1 MKHALL
7 GVGCLLLMGLSLQ
20 VGAYDEV
27 HLKKLRAVGSCPSCD
42 LSGAFLYNENLEDAN
57 LEGTNLTGAC
67 LYKANLKGTNLT
79 NANLTTVTL
88 EKSKNFN
95 TAITTGAIFRSTVMP
110 DGSKN
115 KSGC

>member
-7 GVGCLLLMGLSLQ
+7 GVGCLLLMGLSWR

-27 HLKKLRAVGSCPSCD
+27 HLKKLRAVGSCLSCD
-42 LSGAFLYNENLEDAN
+42 LSGAFLYDENLE
-57 LEGTNLTGAC
+57 E
-67 LYKANLKGTNLT
+67 TNLT
-79 NANLTTVTL
+79 NANLTMVTL
-88 EKSKNFN
+88 EKTKNFN
-95 TAITTGAIFRSTVMP
+95 TAITTGAIFCSTVMP

>member
-7 GVGCLLLMGLSLQ
+7 GVGCLLLMGLSWR
-20 VGAYDEV
+20 VGAYDEI
-27 HLKKLRAVGSCPSCD
+27 HLKKLRAVGSCLSCD
-42 LSGAFLYNENLEDAN
+42 LSGAFLYDENLE
-57 LEGTNLTGAC
+57 E
-67 LYKANLKGTNLT
+67 TNLT

-88 EKSKNFN
+88 VKLKNFN
-95 TAITTGAIFRSTVMP
+95 TAITTGAIFCSTVMP

>member
-7 GVGCLLLMGLSLQ
+7 GVGCLLLMGLSWR

-27 HLKKLRAVGSCPSCD
+27 HLKKLRAVGSCLSCD
-42 LSGAFLYNENLEDAN
+42 LSGAFLYDENLER
-57 LEGTNLTGAC
+57 
-67 LYKANLKGTNLT
+67 TNLT

-88 EKSKNFN
+88 VKSKNFN
-95 TAITTGAIFRSTVMP
+95 TAITTGAIFCSTVMP

>member
-7 GVGCLLLMGLSLQ
+7 GVGCLLLMGLSWR

-27 HLKKLRAVGSCPSCD
+27 HLKKLRAVGSCLSCD
-42 LSGAFLYNENLEDAN
+42 LSGAFLYDENLE
-57 LEGTNLTGAC
+57 E
-67 LYKANLKGTNLT
+67 TNLT

-88 EKSKNFN
+88 VKLKNFN
-95 TAITTGAIFRSTVMP
+95 TAITTGAIFCSTVMP

>member
-7 GVGCLLLMGLSLQ
+7 GVGCLLLMGLSWR

-27 HLKKLRAVGSCPSCD
+27 HLKKLRAVGSCLSCD
-42 LSGAFLYNENLEDAN
+42 LSGAFLYDENLE
-57 LEGTNLTGAC
+57 E
-67 LYKANLKGTNLT
+67 TNLT

-88 EKSKNFN
+88 VKSKNFN
-95 TAITTGAIFRSTVMP
+95 TAITTGATFYSTVMP

>member
-7 GVGCLLLMGLSLQ
+7 GVGCLLLMGLSWR

-79 NANLTTVTL
+79 NANLTMVTL

-95 TAITTGAIFRSTVMP
+95 TAITTGAIFCSTVMP

-115 KSGC
+115 KSGG

>member
-7 GVGCLLLMGLSLQ
+7 GVGCLLLMGLSWR

-27 HLKKLRAVGSCPSCD
+27 HLKKLRAVGSCLSCD
-42 LSGAFLYNENLEDAN
+42 LSGAFLYDENLEETN
-57 LEGTNLTGAC
+57 LEG
-67 LYKANLKGTNLT
+67 KNLT

-88 EKSKNFN
+88 VKLKNFN
-95 TAITTGAIFRSTVMP
+95 TAITTGATFCSTVMP

>member
-1 MKHALL
+1 MKHVLL
-7 GVGCLLLMGLSLQ
+7 GVGCLLLMGLSWR

-42 LSGAFLYNENLEDAN
+42 LSGAFLYDENLEHAN
-57 LEGTNLTGAC
+57 LE
-67 LYKANLKGTNLT
+67 GTNLT

-88 EKSKNFN
+88 VKLKNFN
-95 TAITTGAIFRSTVMP
+95 TAITTGAIFCSTVMP

>member
-42 LSGAFLYNENLEDAN
+42 LSGAFLYDENLE
-57 LEGTNLTGAC
+57 
-67 LYKANLKGTNLT
+67 GTNLT

-88 EKSKNFN
+88 VKSKNFN
-95 TAITTGAIFRSTVMP
+95 TAITTGAIFCSTVMP

>member
-7 GVGCLLLMGLSLQ
+7 GVGCLLLMALSWR

-27 HLKKLRAVGSCPSCD
+27 HLKKLRAVGSCLSCD
-42 LSGAFLYNENLEDAN
+42 LSGAFLYDENLE
-57 LEGTNLTGAC
+57 E
-67 LYKANLKGTNLT
+67 TNLT

-88 EKSKNFN
+88 VKLKNFN
-95 TAITTGAIFRSTVMP
+95 TAITTGAIFCSTVMP

>member
-7 GVGCLLLMGLSLQ
+7 GVGCLLLMGLSWR

-42 LSGAFLYNENLEDAN
+42 LSGAFLYGENLE
-57 LEGTNLTGAC
+57 
-67 LYKANLKGTNLT
+67 GTNLT

-88 EKSKNFN
+88 VKSKNFN
-95 TAITTGAIFRSTVMP
+95 TAITTGAIFCSTVMP

>member
-7 GVGCLLLMGLSLQ
+7 GVGCLLLMGLSWR

-27 HLKKLRAVGSCPSCD
+27 HLNKLRAVGSCLSCD
-42 LSGAFLYNENLEDAN
+42 LSGAFLYDENLE
-57 LEGTNLTGAC
+57 E
-67 LYKANLKGTNLT
+67 TNLT

-88 EKSKNFN
+88 VKSKNFN
-95 TAITTGAIFRSTVMP
+95 TAITTGAIFCSTVMP

>member
-7 GVGCLLLMGLSLQ
+7 GVGCLLLMGLSWR

-27 HLKKLRAVGSCPSCD
+27 HLKKLRAVGSCLSCD
-42 LSGAFLYNENLEDAN
+42 LSGAFLYDENLEETN
-57 LEGTNLTGAC
+57 LEG
-67 LYKANLKGTNLT
+67 KNLT

-95 TAITTGAIFRSTVMP
+95 TAITTGAIFCSTVMP